1 MKLKFNSDIAVACF
15 TYSLLITISMLVI
28 LAITKYLNSMNE
40 GLFLVIIIFTLST
53 LFGLIVKPKDKNN
66 EN

>member
-28 LAITKYLNSMNE
+28 LVITKYLNSMNE

>member
-1 MKLKFNSDIAVACF
+1 
-15 TYSLLITISMLVI
+15 MLVI